1 MNRRRNPFPGVSRV
15 VDRHGKVRWKFRRKG
30 FTTYLPG
37 PYGSIEFRAAYEA
50 AVDQV
55 KTPVIMD
62 RHPYGTLNWL
72 IENYLKSPKHK
83 SKSEATRRVLSRE
96 LDWLRDQAGDLPVAG
111 FRAKHVEALMGRKDG
126 PAAANKVRKNLSM
139 LFTHA
144 IKLELEGVTVNPA
157 RAADRMREGDEGFHT
172 WTASEMA
179 PFLKHHET
187 GSKARLV
194 FMLALNTGAA
204 RADLCRMTWGNVRD
218 GRISYK
224 RGKTKIGGDYPIL
237 PDLERELALLPRDV
251 MVLIHHGKGLPYKPE
266 TLGNWF
272 KDQCKAAGLPHCSL
286 HGIRKGQATA
296 MADAGGTEFEIMSF
310 LAHATPKE
318 AATYTRKAD
327 RGRLTD
333 SGLSRISGANPEQ
346 TLSNLG
352 ERLDK
357 SIRNPLNRKGKNE

>member
-1 MNRRRNPFPGVSRV
+1 MNRRSNPFPGVSRV

-37 PYGSIEFRAAYEA
+37 PYGFVEFRAAYEA
-50 AVDQV
+50 AVAEV
-55 KTPVIMD
+55 KTPAIIN
-62 RHPYGTLNWL
+62 RQPYGTLNWL
-72 IENYLKSPKHK
+72 IENYLRSPKHK
-83 SKSEATRRVLSRE
+83 NKSDATRRVLSRE
-96 LDWLRDQAGDLPVAG
+96 LDWLRDLAGDLPLSG
-111 FRAKHVEALMGRKDG
+111 FRAKHVEALMGRKDA
-126 PAAANKVRKNLSM
+126 PAAANKVRKNLSL
-139 LFTHA
+139 LFNHA
-144 IKLELEGVTVNPA
+144 IKLEVEGVTVNPTK
-157 RAADRMREGDEGFHT
+157 AADRMREGDDGLHT
-172 WTASEMA
+172 WTASEM
-179 PFLKHHET
+179 PQFLKHHKS

-194 FMLALNTGAA
+194 FMLALNTGAG
-204 RADLCRMTWGNVRD
+204 RADLSRMTWSNIRD

-237 PDLERELALLPRDV
+237 PDLARELALMPRDV

-296 MADAGGTEFEIMSF
+296 IADRGGTEFEVMAF

-327 RGRLTD
+327 RGRLAD
-333 SGLSRISGANPEQ
+333 SGLSRLSGTNPEQ
-346 TLSNLG
+346 NLSNLSD
-352 ERLDK
+352 RLDK
-357 SIRNPLNRKGKNE
+357 STHNALKGNGKNE